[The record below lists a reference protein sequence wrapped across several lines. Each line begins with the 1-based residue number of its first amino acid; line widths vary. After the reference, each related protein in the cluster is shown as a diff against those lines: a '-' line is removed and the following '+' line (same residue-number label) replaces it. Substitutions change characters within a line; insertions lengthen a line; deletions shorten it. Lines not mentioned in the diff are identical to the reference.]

1 MSKYLY
7 IYFVFPILLS
17 APAVLPLLQVLIPF
31 GNKRFVDARP
41 AGRFSPEVLSMKWF
55 RWYHG
60 TVDDRK
66 WLVVSRHCGQS
77 RAVVLAVWCAL
88 LEFASQAEERGSIA
102 AFDCESLD
110 ALLGVEDGVCAAVM
124 QAFVRKGLVSGGR
137 LTAWDKRQ
145 PRREDEDAVDR
156 QRRRRQRLVLPPAQ
170 VASPDAPTDSGT
182 DDDAISCSV
191 IPAEYEECHAV
202 SRTVTQRHA
211 PEEDKE
217 KIRHSSPPSPPS
229 SPASPAD
236 AALLP
241 RVDAACQDRVPPS
254 AEEGDM
260 GFQQLVAAYPAGHVA
275 PRAEALDIWQRLG
288 RGNARPGLPRLLQ
301 GLALWRDSSLW
312 RKEDG
317 RYIPKLANFLRR
329 RMWEDVPPASGED
342 WKAAEARQKAYR
354 ARMNALLQE
363 SCHG

>member
-1 MSKYLY
+1 
-7 IYFVFPILLS
+7 
-17 APAVLPLLQVLIPF
+17 
-31 GNKRFVDARP
+31 
-41 AGRFSPEVLSMKWF
+41 MKWF

-66 WLVVSRHCGQS
+66 WLVVSRYCGQS

-110 ALLGVEDGVCAAVM
+110 ALLGLEDGVCAAVM

-137 LTAWDKRQ
+137 LTAWERRQ
-145 PRREDEDAVDR
+145 PGREDEDAAER
-156 QRRRRQRLVLPPAQ
+156 QRRRRQRLAAVPPPAQ
-170 VASPDAPTDSGT
+170 AASPDDAPDAGT
-182 DDDAISCSV
+182 DAPETSCAA
-191 IPAEYEECHAV
+191 IPADCGECHAM
-202 SRTVTQRHA
+202 SRSVTQCHA
-211 PEEDKE
+211 PEEDRE
-217 KIRHSSPPSPPS
+217 KIKAFSPPPPS
-229 SPASPAD
+229 SSPVPPAD
-236 AALLP
+236 AVPLP
-241 RVDAACQDRVPPS
+241 RVDAARESVPLP

-260 GFQQLVAAYPAGHVA
+260 GFQQLVAAYPAAHVA

-301 GLALWRDSSLW
+301 GIALWRDSSLW

-329 RMWEDVPPASGED
+329 RMWEDAPPASGED

-354 ARMNALLQE
+354 ARMNALLRE
-363 SCHG
+363 ACHG

>member
-1 MSKYLY
+1 
-7 IYFVFPILLS
+7 
-17 APAVLPLLQVLIPF
+17 
-31 GNKRFVDARP
+31 
-41 AGRFSPEVLSMKWF
+41 MKWF

-66 WLVVSRHCGQS
+66 WLVVSRYCGQS

-124 QAFVRKGLVSGGR
+124 QAFVRKGLVSNGR
-137 LTAWDKRQ
+137 LTAWERRQ

-156 QRRRRQRLVLPPAQ
+156 QRRRRQRLALPPAR
-170 VASPDAPTDSGT
+170 VASPDIPTDSGPEDGAT
-182 DDDAISCSV
+182 SCSV
-191 IPAEYEECHAV
+191 IPDDYVECHAL
-202 SRTVTQRHA
+202 SRTVTPCHA
-211 PEEDKE
+211 PEEDTE
-217 KIRHSSPPSPPS
+217 KSISFSPPSPPS
-229 SPASPAD
+229 APDSPA
-236 AALLP
+236 AAASLP
-241 RVDAACQDRVPPS
+241 RVDAARQDRVPPA

-260 GFQQLVAAYPAGHVA
+260 GFQQLVAAYPAAHVA

-301 GLALWRDSSLW
+301 GLALWQESPLW

-329 RMWEDVPPASGED
+329 RMWEDAPPASGED

-354 ARMNALLQE
+354 ARMNALLRE
-363 SCHG
+363 ACHG

>member
-1 MSKYLY
+1 
-7 IYFVFPILLS
+7 
-17 APAVLPLLQVLIPF
+17 
-31 GNKRFVDARP
+31 
-41 AGRFSPEVLSMKWF
+41 MKWF

-66 WLVVSRHCGQS
+66 WLVVSRYCGQS

-124 QAFVRKGLVSGGR
+124 QAFVRKGLVSNGR
-137 LTAWDKRQ
+137 LTAWERRQ

-156 QRRRRQRLVLPPAQ
+156 QRRRRQRLALPPAR
-170 VASPDAPTDSGT
+170 VASPDMPTDSGP
-182 DDDAISCSV
+182 DDGATSCSV
-191 IPAEYEECHAV
+191 IPDDYVECHAL
-202 SRTVTQRHA
+202 SRTVTQCHA
-211 PEEDKE
+211 PEEDTE
-217 KIRHSSPPSPPS
+217 KSISFSPPSPPS
-229 SPASPAD
+229 APDSPAV
-236 AALLP
+236 AAPLP
-241 RVDAACQDRVPPS
+241 RVDAARQDRVPPA

-260 GFQQLVAAYPAGHVA
+260 GFQQLVAAYPAAHVA

-301 GLALWRDSSLW
+301 GLALWQESSLW

-329 RMWEDVPPASGED
+329 RMWEDAPPASGED
-342 WKAAEARQKAYR
+342 WKSAEARQKAYR
-354 ARMNALLQE
+354 ARMNALLRE
-363 SCHG
+363 ACHG

>member
-1 MSKYLY
+1 
-7 IYFVFPILLS
+7 
-17 APAVLPLLQVLIPF
+17 
-31 GNKRFVDARP
+31 
-41 AGRFSPEVLSMKWF
+41 MKWF

-66 WLVVSRHCGQS
+66 WLVVSRYCGQS

-137 LTAWDKRQ
+137 LTAWERRQ
-145 PRREDEDAVDR
+145 PRREDEDAVER
-156 QRRRRQRLVLPPAQ
+156 QRRRRQRLALPPAQ
-170 VASPDAPTDSGT
+170 ASPDCPADSRA
-182 DDDAISCSV
+182 DEAEEASSV
-191 IPAEYEECHAV
+191 IPAEYEECHAL
-202 SRTVTQRHA
+202 SRTVTPCHA
-211 PEEDKE
+211 PEEDTE
-217 KIRHSSPPSPPS
+217 KSISFSPLPPSF
-229 SPASPAD
+229 SPAPAAD
-236 AALLP
+236 AVLPP
-241 RVDAACQDRVPPS
+241 RVDAARESVPPP

-260 GFQQLVAAYPAGHVA
+260 GFQQLVAAYPAAHVA
-275 PRAEALDIWQRLG
+275 PRAEALDIWRRLG
-288 RGNARPGLPRLLQ
+288 RGNARPGLPRLLE

-329 RMWEDVPPASGED
+329 RMWEDAPPASGED
-342 WKAAEARQKAYR
+342 WRPPRPARRSFAP
-354 ARMNALLQE
+354 A
-363 SCHG
+363 

>member
-17 APAVLPLLQVLIPF
+17 VPAALPLLQVLIPF

-124 QAFVRKGLVSGGR
+124 RAFVRKGLVSGGR

-170 VASPDAPTDSGT
+170 VASLAVLLAEEAISSNQAHEVFGIMAETGNDPAKIVDERGMRQVS
-182 DDDAISCSV
+182 DDDALLPVVEQVIDSCPDQVQQYRDGNQKV
-191 IPAEYEECHAV
+191 IGYLVGQCMKA
-202 SRTVTQRHA
+202 SRGKGNPKRFN
-211 PEEDKE
+211 ELLRE
-217 KIRHSSPPSPPS
+217 KI
-229 SPASPAD
+229 
-236 AALLP
+236 
-241 RVDAACQDRVPPS
+241 
-254 AEEGDM
+254 G
-260 GFQQLVAAYPAGHVA
+260 
-275 PRAEALDIWQRLG
+275 
-288 RGNARPGLPRLLQ
+288 
-301 GLALWRDSSLW
+301 
-312 RKEDG
+312 
-317 RYIPKLANFLRR
+317 
-329 RMWEDVPPASGED
+329 
-342 WKAAEARQKAYR
+342 
-354 ARMNALLQE
+354 
-363 SCHG
+363 

>member
-1 MSKYLY
+1 
-7 IYFVFPILLS
+7 
-17 APAVLPLLQVLIPF
+17 
-31 GNKRFVDARP
+31 
-41 AGRFSPEVLSMKWF
+41 MKWF

-66 WLVVSRHCGQS
+66 WLVVSRYCGQS

-137 LTAWDKRQ
+137 LTAWERRQ
-145 PRREDEDAVDR
+145 PRREDEDAAER
-156 QRRRRQRLVLPPAQ
+156 QRRRRQRLTLPPAQ
-170 VASPDAPTDSGT
+170 AVSPDCTADSGA
-182 DDDAISCSV
+182 DAAEETFPV

-202 SRTVTQRHA
+202 SRTVTPCHA
-211 PEEDKE
+211 PEEDTE
-217 KIRHSSPPSPPS
+217 KSISFSPPPPS
-229 SPASPAD
+229 SSPIPAAD
-236 AALLP
+236 AAPLP
-241 RVDAACQDRVPPS
+241 RVDAARESVPPP

-260 GFQQLVAAYPAGHVA
+260 GFQQLVAAYPAAHVA
-275 PRAEALDIWQRLG
+275 PRAEALDIWRRLG

-329 RMWEDVPPASGED
+329 RMWEDAPPASGED
-342 WKAAEARQKAYR
+342 WKTAETRQKAFR
-354 ARMNALLQE
+354 ARMNALLRE
-363 SCHG
+363 ACHG

>member
-1 MSKYLY
+1 
-7 IYFVFPILLS
+7 
-17 APAVLPLLQVLIPF
+17 
-31 GNKRFVDARP
+31 
-41 AGRFSPEVLSMKWF
+41 MKWF

-66 WLVVSRHCGQS
+66 WLVVSRYCGQS

-124 QAFVRKGLVSGGR
+124 QAFVRKGLVSNGR
-137 LTAWDKRQ
+137 LTAWERRQ

-156 QRRRRQRLVLPPAQ
+156 QRRRRQRLALPPAR
-170 VASPDAPTDSGT
+170 VASPDMPTDSGPEDGAT
-182 DDDAISCSV
+182 SCSV
-191 IPAEYEECHAV
+191 IPDDYVECHAL
-202 SRTVTQRHA
+202 SRTVTQCHA
-211 PEEDKE
+211 PEEDTE
-217 KIRHSSPPSPPS
+217 KSISFSPPPPS
-229 SPASPAD
+229 SVPDSPAV
-236 AALLP
+236 AAPLP
-241 RVDAACQDRVPPS
+241 RVDAARQDRVPPA

-260 GFQQLVAAYPAGHVA
+260 GFQQLVAAYPAAHVA

-301 GLALWRDSSLW
+301 GLALWQESSLW

-329 RMWEDVPPASGED
+329 RMWEDAPPASGED

-354 ARMNALLQE
+354 ARMNALLRE
-363 SCHG
+363 ACHG